1 VLNATK
7 AGSGLFQRLFFRKVL
22 RSITYIEGN
31 KERVMPAQSTLQG
44 KKILVVEDDYVYRIF
59 LQSVLKKAGALCT
72 LCINAEYAKIKIAS
86 EQFDVFMLD
95 YLLPG
100 NNALEIIKW
109 IREQNILTPAVIVTA
124 YPFDEMTEKCKEEEN
139 IAIII
144 KSKITIDNFSSLL
157 TGVLDSMTTKAG
169 LKKSS

>member
-1 VLNATK
+1 
-7 AGSGLFQRLFFRKVL
+7 
-22 RSITYIEGN
+22 
-31 KERVMPAQSTLQG
+31 
-44 KKILVVEDDYVYRIF
+44 
-59 LQSVLKKAGALCT
+59 
-72 LCINAEYAKIKIAS
+72 
-86 EQFDVFMLD
+86 MLD